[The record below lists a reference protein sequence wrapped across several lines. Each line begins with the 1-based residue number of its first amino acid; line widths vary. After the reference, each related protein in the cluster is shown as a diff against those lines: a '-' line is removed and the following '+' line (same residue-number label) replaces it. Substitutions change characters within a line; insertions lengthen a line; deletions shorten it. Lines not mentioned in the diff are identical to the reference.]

1 MNARPEARPI
11 PVGPGLV
18 AVRLAMAPADVV
30 VLGGVLSGYDGIASL
45 HGEDGDGLV
54 LLTTESMWPSLAPLL
69 EELDREIAMQ
79 RAPATHGY

>member
-1 MNARPEARPI
+1 
-11 PVGPGLV
+11 
-18 AVRLAMAPADVV
+18 
-30 VLGGVLSGYDGIASL
+30 
-45 HGEDGDGLV
+45 